1 MNAPIPLTLSLGSAS
16 AGDSDPVET
25 AEWRDAFSAMVHTHG
40 PERARFILD
49 ELAQLARGERI
60 GWQPDLVTPYV
71 NTISVDRQPVFPGDL
86 AMEERLASYMRW
98 NALAMVVRANQAY
111 GELATTALVARIDGR
126 EVRVAVEDVDI
137 YGRLVGTVF
146 VNDSN
151 INLAM
156 VEQGHAWWYEQY
168 ARDAVELE
176 LAEQQARA
184 ARRGLWASGTAV
196 EPWEWRRR

>member
-1 MNAPIPLTLSLGSAS
+1 MTRRSRKTHSLLSIFTLLIGLSVFEYVEQGRVVWPSKLYYAARDIYGQMQSQQAPAAEAGMAGWVSKVADGDTFTLNAVGQAPRAVRLYGI
-16 AGDSDPVET
+16 
-25 AEWRDAFSAMVHTHG
+25 DA
-40 PERARFILD
+40 PERD
-49 ELAQLARGERI
+49 
-60 GWQPDLVTPYV
+60 
-71 NTISVDRQPVFPGDL
+71 
-86 AMEERLASYMRW
+86 
-98 NALAMVVRANQAY
+98 QAY
-111 GELATTALVARIDGR
+111 GELATTALAAWIDGR

-168 ARDAVELE
+168 ARDAFELE

>member
-1 MNAPIPLTLSLGSAS
+1 MTSRSRKTHSLLSIFTLLIGLSVFEYVEQGRVVWPSKLYYAARDIYGQMQSQQAPAAEAGMAGWVSKVADGDTFTLNAVGQAPRAVRLYGI
-16 AGDSDPVET
+16 
-25 AEWRDAFSAMVHTHG
+25 DA
-40 PERARFILD
+40 PERD
-49 ELAQLARGERI
+49 
-60 GWQPDLVTPYV
+60 
-71 NTISVDRQPVFPGDL
+71 
-86 AMEERLASYMRW
+86 
-98 NALAMVVRANQAY
+98 QAY
-111 GELATTALVARIDGR
+111 GELATTALAAWIDGR

-137 YGRLVGTVF
+137 YGRLVGSVF

-168 ARDAVELE
+168 ARDAFELE

>member
-1 MNAPIPLTLSLGSAS
+1 MTRRSRKTHSLLSIFTLLIGLSVFEYAEQGRVVWPSKLYYAARDIYGQMQSQQAPAAEAGIAGWVSKVADGDTFTLIAVGQAPRAVRLYGI
-16 AGDSDPVET
+16 
-25 AEWRDAFSAMVHTHG
+25 DA
-40 PERARFILD
+40 PERD
-49 ELAQLARGERI
+49 
-60 GWQPDLVTPYV
+60 
-71 NTISVDRQPVFPGDL
+71 
-86 AMEERLASYMRW
+86 
-98 NALAMVVRANQAY
+98 QAY

>member
-1 MNAPIPLTLSLGSAS
+1 MTRRSRKTHSLLSIFTLLIGFSVFEYVEQGRVVWPSKLYYAARDIYGQMQSQQAPAAEAGIAGWVSKVADGDTFTLIAVGQAPRAVRLYGI
-16 AGDSDPVET
+16 
-25 AEWRDAFSAMVHTHG
+25 DA
-40 PERARFILD
+40 PERD
-49 ELAQLARGERI
+49 
-60 GWQPDLVTPYV
+60 
-71 NTISVDRQPVFPGDL
+71 
-86 AMEERLASYMRW
+86 
-98 NALAMVVRANQAY
+98 QAY

>member
-1 MNAPIPLTLSLGSAS
+1 MTRRSRKTHSLLSIFTLLIGLSVFEYVEQGRVVWPSKLYYAARDIYGQMQSQQAPAAEAGMAGWVSKVADGDTFTLNAVGQAPRAVRLYGI
-16 AGDSDPVET
+16 
-25 AEWRDAFSAMVHTHG
+25 DA
-40 PERARFILD
+40 PERD
-49 ELAQLARGERI
+49 
-60 GWQPDLVTPYV
+60 
-71 NTISVDRQPVFPGDL
+71 
-86 AMEERLASYMRW
+86 
-98 NALAMVVRANQAY
+98 QAY
-111 GELATTALVARIDGR
+111 GELATTALAAWIDGR

-137 YGRLVGTVF
+137 YGRLVGRVF

-168 ARDAVELE
+168 ARDAFELE

>member
-1 MNAPIPLTLSLGSAS
+1 MTRRSRKTHSLLSIFTLLIGLSVFEYVEQGRVVWPSKLYYAARDIYGQMQSQQAPAAEAGMAGWVSKVADGDTFTLNAVGREPRAVRLYGI
-16 AGDSDPVET
+16 
-25 AEWRDAFSAMVHTHG
+25 DA
-40 PERARFILD
+40 PERD
-49 ELAQLARGERI
+49 
-60 GWQPDLVTPYV
+60 
-71 NTISVDRQPVFPGDL
+71 
-86 AMEERLASYMRW
+86 
-98 NALAMVVRANQAY
+98 QAY
-111 GELATTALVARIDGR
+111 GELATTALAAWIDGR

-137 YGRLVGTVF
+137 YGRLVGRVF

-168 ARDAVELE
+168 ARDAFELE

>member
-1 MNAPIPLTLSLGSAS
+1 MTRRSRKTHSLLSIFTLLIGLSVFEYVEQGRVVWPSKLYYAARDIYGQMQSEQAPAAEAGMAGWVSKVADGDTFTLIAVGQAPRAVRLYGI
-16 AGDSDPVET
+16 
-25 AEWRDAFSAMVHTHG
+25 DA
-40 PERARFILD
+40 PERD
-49 ELAQLARGERI
+49 
-60 GWQPDLVTPYV
+60 
-71 NTISVDRQPVFPGDL
+71 
-86 AMEERLASYMRW
+86 
-98 NALAMVVRANQAY
+98 QAY

>member
-1 MNAPIPLTLSLGSAS
+1 MTRRSRKTHSLLSIFTLLIGLSVFEYVEQGRVVWPSKLYYAACDIYGQMQSQQAPAAEAGMAGWVSKVADGDTFTLNAVGREPRAVRLYGI
-16 AGDSDPVET
+16 
-25 AEWRDAFSAMVHTHG
+25 DA
-40 PERARFILD
+40 PERD
-49 ELAQLARGERI
+49 
-60 GWQPDLVTPYV
+60 
-71 NTISVDRQPVFPGDL
+71 
-86 AMEERLASYMRW
+86 
-98 NALAMVVRANQAY
+98 QAY
-111 GELATTALVARIDGR
+111 GELATTALAAWIDGR

-137 YGRLVGTVF
+137 YGRLVGRVF

-168 ARDAVELE
+168 ARDAFELE

>member
-1 MNAPIPLTLSLGSAS
+1 MTRRSRKTHSLLSIFTLLIGLSVFEYVEQGRVVWPSKLYYAARDIYGQMQSQQAPAAEAGMAGWVSKVADGDTFTLNAVGQAPRAVRLYGI
-16 AGDSDPVET
+16 
-25 AEWRDAFSAMVHTHG
+25 DA
-40 PERARFILD
+40 PERD
-49 ELAQLARGERI
+49 
-60 GWQPDLVTPYV
+60 
-71 NTISVDRQPVFPGDL
+71 
-86 AMEERLASYMRW
+86 
-98 NALAMVVRANQAY
+98 QAY
-111 GELATTALVARIDGR
+111 GELATTALVAWIDGR

>member
-1 MNAPIPLTLSLGSAS
+1 
-16 AGDSDPVET
+16 
-25 AEWRDAFSAMVHTHG
+25 
-40 PERARFILD
+40 
-49 ELAQLARGERI
+49 
-60 GWQPDLVTPYV
+60 
-71 NTISVDRQPVFPGDL
+71 
-86 AMEERLASYMRW
+86 
-98 NALAMVVRANQAY
+98 
-111 GELATTALVARIDGR
+111 
-126 EVRVAVEDVDI
+126 VAVEDVDI

-168 ARDAVELE
+168 ARDAFELE

>member
-1 MNAPIPLTLSLGSAS
+1 MTRRSRKTHSLLSIFTLLIGLSVFEYVEQGRVVWPSKLYYAARDIYGQMQSQQAPAAEAGMAGWVSKVADGDTFTLIAVGQAPRAVRLYGI
-16 AGDSDPVET
+16 
-25 AEWRDAFSAMVHTHG
+25 DA
-40 PERARFILD
+40 PERD
-49 ELAQLARGERI
+49 
-60 GWQPDLVTPYV
+60 
-71 NTISVDRQPVFPGDL
+71 
-86 AMEERLASYMRW
+86 
-98 NALAMVVRANQAY
+98 QAY

>member
-1 MNAPIPLTLSLGSAS
+1 MTRRSRKTHSLLSIFTLLIGFSVFEYVEQGRVVWPSKLYYAARDIYGQMQAPAAEAGMAGWVSKVADGDTFTLNAVGQAPRAVRLYGI
-16 AGDSDPVET
+16 
-25 AEWRDAFSAMVHTHG
+25 DA
-40 PERARFILD
+40 PERD
-49 ELAQLARGERI
+49 
-60 GWQPDLVTPYV
+60 
-71 NTISVDRQPVFPGDL
+71 
-86 AMEERLASYMRW
+86 
-98 NALAMVVRANQAY
+98 QAY

>member
-1 MNAPIPLTLSLGSAS
+1 MTRRSRKTHSLLSIFTLLIGLSVFEYVEQGRVVWPSKLYYAARDIYGQMQSQQAPAAEAGIAGWVSKVADGDTFTLIAVGQAPRAVRLYGI
-16 AGDSDPVET
+16 
-25 AEWRDAFSAMVHTHG
+25 DA
-40 PERARFILD
+40 PERD
-49 ELAQLARGERI
+49 
-60 GWQPDLVTPYV
+60 
-71 NTISVDRQPVFPGDL
+71 
-86 AMEERLASYMRW
+86 
-98 NALAMVVRANQAY
+98 QAY

>member
-1 MNAPIPLTLSLGSAS
+1 MTRRSRKTHSLLSIFTLLIGLSVFEYVEQGRVVWPSKLYYAARDIYGQMQSQQAPAAEAGMAGWVSKVADGDTFTLIAVGQAPRAVRLYGI
-16 AGDSDPVET
+16 
-25 AEWRDAFSAMVHTHG
+25 DA
-40 PERARFILD
+40 PERD
-49 ELAQLARGERI
+49 
-60 GWQPDLVTPYV
+60 
-71 NTISVDRQPVFPGDL
+71 
-86 AMEERLASYMRW
+86 
-98 NALAMVVRANQAY
+98 QAY

-126 EVRVAVEDVDI
+126 EVRVAGEDVDI

>member
-1 MNAPIPLTLSLGSAS
+1 MTRRSRKTHSLLSIFTLLIGLSVFEYVEQGRVVWPSKLYYAARDIYGQMQSQQAPAAEAGMAGWVSKVTDGDTFTLNAVGQAPRAVRLYGI
-16 AGDSDPVET
+16 
-25 AEWRDAFSAMVHTHG
+25 DA
-40 PERARFILD
+40 PERD
-49 ELAQLARGERI
+49 
-60 GWQPDLVTPYV
+60 
-71 NTISVDRQPVFPGDL
+71 
-86 AMEERLASYMRW
+86 
-98 NALAMVVRANQAY
+98 QAY
-111 GELATTALVARIDGR
+111 GELATTALAAWIDGR

-137 YGRLVGTVF
+137 YGRLVGRVF

-168 ARDAVELE
+168 ARDAFELE

>member
-1 MNAPIPLTLSLGSAS
+1 MTRRSRKTHSLLSIFTLLIGLSVFEYVEQGRVVWPSKLYYAARDIYGQMQSQQAPAAEAGMAGWVSKVADGDTFTLNAVGQAPRAVRLSGI
-16 AGDSDPVET
+16 
-25 AEWRDAFSAMVHTHG
+25 DA
-40 PERARFILD
+40 PERD
-49 ELAQLARGERI
+49 
-60 GWQPDLVTPYV
+60 
-71 NTISVDRQPVFPGDL
+71 
-86 AMEERLASYMRW
+86 
-98 NALAMVVRANQAY
+98 QAY
-111 GELATTALVARIDGR
+111 GELATTALAAWIDGR

-137 YGRLVGTVF
+137 YGRLVGRVF

-168 ARDAVELE
+168 ARDAFELE